1 MKILNI
7 PLLLSIVR
15 VVEGRVLAGTGGIE
29 KKRTEKEGVKRNQRK
44 GNQQKIG
51 FLLLVSYE
59 KTTRR
64 FVRAPKYRR
73 VDCTIEHRIN

>member
-29 KKRTEKEGVKRNQRK
+29 KKKNRKRRSKTKPKKRQPAEDRFFTFSLLREDYKKICK
-44 GNQQKIG
+44 G
-51 FLLLVSYE
+51 
-59 KTTRR
+59 TR
-64 FVRAPKYRR
+64 V
-73 VDCTIEHRIN
+73 